1 MIREAFFMPIFS
13 KMHVSDDINLQQLKE
28 SYYKSLGYCRVKVGL
43 VIANTHLSLW
53 EK

>member
-13 KMHVSDDINLQQLKE
+13 KMHVIDGVNLQQIKE
-28 SYYKSLGYCRVKVGL
+28 SCYKSTFYFVLKVGL